1 MDLHSF
7 DFSKFVLGNELE
19 RVEFSQAL
27 IESLRKHGFVR
38 LVNHGFPDEFVQE
51 VFSWVS
57 L

>member
-19 RVEFSQAL
+19 RVEFSQTL

-38 LVNHGFPDEFVQE
+38 LVNHGFPDELVQA